1 MFEQMIDCHKLLK
14 FPFLFNM
21 ESNLHMVK
29 NISYAM
35 LWSISPLM
43 LAHGIYVVIPHNYP
57 QLDNSHC
64 VMTII
69 FLEAI
74 KFWHKEL
81 FPIFTLVQILH
92 LNIVIFPF
100 SLNNIL
106 VQINLIA

>member
-1 MFEQMIDCHKLLK
+1 
-14 FPFLFNM
+14 
-21 ESNLHMVK
+21 
-29 NISYAM
+29 
-35 LWSISPLM
+35 
-43 LAHGIYVVIPHNYP
+43 
-57 QLDNSHC
+57 